1 MPFGSAYGPEP
12 AGTLNSLAVLGLR
25 EPTMDTQTLLE
36 IAPHY
41 VAMLVLSFL
50 AVGVVRVVTGQVIL
64 VAELVV
70 VLAVVFLYPFVVR
83 RLGYAP
89 SSWE

>member
-1 MPFGSAYGPEP
+1 
-12 AGTLNSLAVLGLR
+12 
-25 EPTMDTQTLLE
+25 MDTGTLLE
-36 IAPHY
+36 VAPHY

-50 AVGVVRVVTGQVIL
+50 AVGVVRGVTGRVIL
-64 VAELVV
+64 VAELAVVLFVV
-70 VLAVVFLYPFVVR
+70 VVYPFVVR